1 MILSF
6 FIVRFLSINIFL
18 YLKKLRLIYKTFYW
32 HWRRRKRKVITWH
45 GNTSVKPVPLA
56 ARAFKR
62 ALVPCLILI
71 FWILYPK
78 LVSAL
83 LETRSFFIKI
93 EMTSIYFRA
102 FLPWFPNINFIPA
115 SSNFCS
121 VLFFKLHFNDFS
133 NALCCSY
140 C

>member
-1 MILSF
+1 MLIANFFFCVKLKMLFMITSIGIFTLFKNYDSLF
-6 FIVRFLSINIFL
+6 FYCKIFVNKYFL
-18 YLKKLRLIYKTFYW
+18 YSKKLRLIYKAFYW

-62 ALVPCLILI
+62 ALVPYLILI

-93 EMTSIYFRA
+93 EMTGIYFRA
-102 FLPWFPNINFIPA
+102 FLP
-115 SSNFCS
+115 
-121 VLFFKLHFNDFS
+121 
-133 NALCCSY
+133 
-140 C
+140 